1 MELEFIAAGHIVNT
15 HGVRGE
21 VKLLPQGVDAEVL
34 LDCGTLYIAGQPV
47 APTARRVHKG
57 CLLLKLPGVDDMDG
71 ALALK
76 GKAVSIRR
84 SDVRLP
90 EGVYFDEELVGLT
103 ARDAATGEA
112 LGRVEEV
119 LTYPAH
125 KVYAVRGGKDEYLI
139 PAVPAFIAAID
150 LPGGMMD
157 IHVWEGMGS
166 HEGLPAGQSR
176 RGAQNKAGS
185 ETR

>member
-1 MELEFIAAGHIVNT
+1 MELEFIAAGQIVNT

-21 VKLLPQGVDAEVL
+21 VKLLPQGVEAETL
-34 LDCGTLYIAGQPV
+34 LSCGTLYIAGKPV
-47 APTARRVHKG
+47 VPAARRVHKG
-57 CLLLKLPGVDDMDG
+57 CLLLKLPGVDDMDA

-84 SDVRLP
+84 SDVQLP

-103 ARDAATGEA
+103 ARDAATGET
-112 LGRVEEV
+112 LGRVDEV
-119 LTYPAH
+119 LAYPAH

-139 PAVPAFIAAID
+139 PAVPAFVAAID
-150 LPGGMMD
+150 LPGGTMD

-166 HEGLPAGQSR
+166 HE
-176 RGAQNKAGS
+176 N
-185 ETR
+185 